1 MLLLQ
6 CDLQSKLEKLANEEL
21 EEHSDH
27 LWGTFI
33 SQRPQPTSQDLSTD
47 IKALT
52 MLLREGQ
59 EPAKAYFQLK
69 LKDRSHPIGR
79 LIQEFIDFFLAAY
92 HGQKVLR
99 DKRTAQYFLHHACHD
114 VHSFSAELCR
124 IQVRPHRPKC
134 SSVAKVAS
142 LLDAACTILSACCY
156 NCVWRKSRR

>member
-1 MLLLQ
+1 MQGTFGLPQNETVPFKKLRRYTESAQLDANDKHRMLLLQ

-21 EEHSDH
+21 DEHSDH

-33 SQRPQPTSQDLSTD
+33 SQRPQPSSQDLSTD

-52 MLLREGQ
+52 MLLRGGQ

-92 HGQKVLR
+92 HGQKVLK

-124 IQVRPHRPKC
+124 IQVRT
-134 SSVAKVAS
+134 
-142 LLDAACTILSACCY
+142 L
-156 NCVWRKSRR
+156 